1 MKNVALIYPNKFKG
15 GISCLAMHI
24 LHHHLNKYH
33 DINCN
38 MYFIENYNEIKNKDA
53 IIITLQ
59 YENDYFNVVKIIA
72 ELRQKNP
79 NAVFI
84 GGGPCAIANPLPLSS
99 FFDAFVI
106 GEIEDTDIMYKLIHK
121 KTDLDGVYYPKL
133 DGTDREDFRKI
144 KRIYPKK
151 ITIDDYPINQFTHP
165 SGAYGDAFLLEI
177 GRGCPR
183 RCKFCMAKNIYYPP
197 RFRKLDDLKYLVD
210 EGLKHTKTNKIAL
223 ISPSVGDYKYIID
236 LCQHIKEK
244 NENISISPSSL
255 RADTIKDE
263 LLKILNLKT
272 LTIAPEAGSE
282 RLREYIKKDIS
293 NDDILNAVEIAK
305 NNNIDKVKLYYMVGL
320 PTETEED
327 IEEIINLSKDIKKD
341 FRKVEISV
349 NPFIP
354 KPHSEFENEP
364 FNLESKNSIKY
375 IEKSLK
381 KSNVKV
387 NYENFNSMIIQCV
400 LCRGGAELGDLI
412 EIENYNKPVQFL
424 KYLKKNSMLS
434 DYLTKK

>member
-151 ITIDDYPINQFTHP
+151 ITIDDYPIKQFTHP

-255 RADTIKDE
+255 RADIYGLQVVGIVLIVCALIGFVVSFCLKETAP
-263 LLKILNLKT
+263 KILV
-272 LTIAPEAGSE
+272 
-282 RLREYIKKDIS
+282 KK
-293 NDDILNAVEIAK
+293 K
-305 NNNIDKVKLYYMVGL
+305 
-320 PTETEED
+320 PT
-327 IEEIINLSKDIKKD
+327 S
-341 FRKVEISV
+341 
-349 NPFIP
+349 
-354 KPHSEFENEP
+354 
-364 FNLESKNSIKY
+364 
-375 IEKSLK
+375 
-381 KSNVKV
+381 
-387 NYENFNSMIIQCV
+387 
-400 LCRGGAELGDLI
+400 
-412 EIENYNKPVQFL
+412 
-424 KYLKKNSMLS
+424 
-434 DYLTKK
+434 